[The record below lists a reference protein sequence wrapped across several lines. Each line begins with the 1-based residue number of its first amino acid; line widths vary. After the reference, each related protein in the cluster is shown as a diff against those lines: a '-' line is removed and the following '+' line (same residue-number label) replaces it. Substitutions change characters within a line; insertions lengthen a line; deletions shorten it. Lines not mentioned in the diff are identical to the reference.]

1 MSDLKNND
9 ISLKRYAARIAME
22 GEAER
27 VRREAEEKI
36 AKDKELVEET
46 AKQKELDKKA
56 AEERAM
62 KDKRE
67 EEEREKRSA
76 IKASTEIKSEIEKIK
91 SVGAQVGSLRT
102 LKRDMDQMI
111 LDQSISLARIAMEE
125 DARKRKS
132 SDTRG
137 REGIKNWAMIIASIV
152 FITFGIGVGGY
163 LYFNYYREQ
172 ATVEKPADLIK
183 KTKVPIV
190 VESQKELSLSGM
202 SSEKTISEIK
212 NSILESSVTA
222 GSIQKIIL
230 TKRTPTDE
238 VIEITSQDFFS
249 AIKSSISSETIRSL
263 NSEMLFGVL
272 NTITGAKSGIMVFMT
287 ESYQNSFAG
296 MLKWEKGSMVKDI
309 YEIIKS
315 VPAND
320 YLITKNFEDLILNNQ
335 DTRVLKNENG
345 EIVLVY
351 GFLNGRELIIAGNT
365 NVFNEIVNRLINS
378 PNK

>member
-1 MSDLKNND
+1 M
-9 ISLKRYAARIAME
+9 
-22 GEAER
+22 
-27 VRREAEEKI
+27 
-36 AKDKELVEET
+36 
-46 AKQKELDKKA
+46 
-56 AEERAM
+56 
-62 KDKRE
+62 
-67 EEEREKRSA
+67 
-76 IKASTEIKSEIEKIK
+76 
-91 SVGAQVGSLRT
+91 GSLRT

-238 VIEITSQDFFS
+238 GGEVQIAIAPRDASTKLQVRLYTYNVLFDYNSTIKHPPYFIVDKRINDFNDDTIHSPGNVLTGLRTFETMGIDYCG
-249 AIKSSISSETIRSL
+249 IKEYKVLPPDPYVNFVEMSIVDHAL
-263 NSEMLFGVL
+263 
-272 NTITGAKSGIMVFMT
+272 
-287 ESYQNSFAG
+287 QNSQVNY
-296 MLKWEKGSMVKDI
+296 LKKISLRQLKM
-309 YEIIKS
+309 
-315 VPAND
+315 N
-320 YLITKNFEDLILNNQ
+320 LN
-335 DTRVLKNENG
+335 L
-345 EIVLVY
+345 Y
-351 GFLNGRELIIAGNT
+351 
-365 NVFNEIVNRLINS
+365 
-378 PNK
+378 